1 MERATIIGMESPR
14 EVVTVYAGEQPP
26 DSWDAALFL
35 AGPTPRAPE
44 VASWRP
50 QALDLLEQLWTGP
63 GRLVVFVPER
73 PEGGMPHG
81 WLRQVQWE
89 DAGLHLSDAV
99 VFWVPRDRAT
109 LPGFTTNVEWG
120 RWESSGRVVLGA
132 PPDAPGL
139 RYLSHYAQL
148 HGAPVADTLAD
159 TLAAALAML
168 GGGARRAGA
177 HRELPLALWH
187 DEGVRTWLAGQEAA
201 GNRLRSAR
209 VAWTWPGTDGRAFWW
224 AAHVGVEVAAEGR
237 VKDNEV
243 VIGRPDVSA
252 VVAYLPGDS
261 LPETRIVLVREFR
274 SSAVTTDGYVH
285 ELPGGSQ
292 PGSADPRQIALAELA
307 EETGL
312 EVDAARLRS
321 HGVRQPAA
329 TVSAHRV
336 HLFSLELTEAELAAL
351 ESGPQR
357 HGVAADGEQT
367 VLEFTTYARLL
378 ADPDVDWSTVGLVAA
393 VLSAD

>member
-1 MERATIIGMESPR
+1 MEIAR
-14 EVVTVYAGEQPP
+14 EVAPVYAGESPP
-26 DSWDAALFL
+26 DSWAAALFL
-35 AGPTPRAPE
+35 AGPTPRSPD

-50 QALDLLEQLWTGP
+50 EALDLLEEQWKGP

-89 DAGLHLSDAV
+89 DACLHLSDTV
-99 VFWVPRDRAT
+99 LFWVPRDLAT

-159 TLAAALAML
+159 TLAAALTLL
-168 GGGARRAGA
+168 GGGSRRAGA

-187 DEGVRTWLAGQEAA
+187 DQGVRTWLGAQEAA

-209 VAWTWPGTDGRAFWW
+209 VAWTWPGADGRPFWW
-224 AAHVGVEVAAEGR
+224 AAHVGVEVAAEDR

-243 VIGRPDVSA
+243 VLGRPDVSA
-252 VVAYLPGDS
+252 VVAYLPGDT
-261 LPETRIVLVREFR
+261 LAQTRIVLVREFR

-292 PGSADPRQIALAELA
+292 PGAADPRQVALAELA

-312 EVDAARLRS
+312 RVDAARLRA

-336 HLFSLELTEAELAAL
+336 HLFSLELTETELAAL
-351 ESGPQR
+351 ESGPQQ
-357 HGVAADGEQT
+357 HGVTADGEHT
-367 VLEFTTYARLL
+367 ALEFTTYGRLL
-378 ADPDVDWSTVGLVAA
+378 ADPDVDWTTVGLVTAA
-393 VLSAD
+393 LSDR

>member
-1 MERATIIGMESPR
+1 MEITR
-14 EVVTVYAGEQPP
+14 EVVPVYAGETPP
-26 DSWDAALFL
+26 DSWEAALFL
-35 AGPTPRAPE
+35 AGPTPRSPD

-50 QALDLLEQLWTGP
+50 EALRLLAQLWTGP
-63 GRLVVFVPER
+63 GRLVVFAPER

-81 WLRQVQWE
+81 WLHQVQWE
-89 DAGLHLSDAV
+89 DSCLHLSDTV
-99 VFWVPRDRAT
+99 LFWVPRDLAT

-132 PPDAPGL
+132 PADAPGM

-148 HGAPVADTLAD
+148 HGAPVADTLDEA
-159 TLAAALAML
+159 LAAALAQL
-168 GGGARRAGA
+168 RGGAHRAGA
-177 HRELPLALWH
+177 HRELPLALWR
-187 DEGVRTWLAGQEAA
+187 DAGVRTWLAGQEAA
-201 GNRLRSAR
+201 GNRLRSAQ
-209 VAWTWPGTDGRAFWW
+209 VAWTWPGVDGRPFWW

-252 VVAYLPGDS
+252 VVAYLPADS
-261 LPETRIVLVREFR
+261 MSETRIVLVREFR
-274 SSAVTTDGYVH
+274 SSAVTSDGHVH

-292 PGSADPRQIALAELA
+292 PGAADPRQVALAELA

-312 EVDAARLRS
+312 RVDAARLRS

-336 HLFSLELTEAELAAL
+336 HLFSVELTGAELAAL
-351 ESGPQR
+351 EAGPQR
-357 HGVAADGEQT
+357 HGVAADGEHT
-367 VLEFTTYARLL
+367 ALEFTTYGRLL
-378 ADPDVDWSTVGLVAA
+378 ADPDVDWTTVGLVTVA
-393 VLSAD
+393 LSDR